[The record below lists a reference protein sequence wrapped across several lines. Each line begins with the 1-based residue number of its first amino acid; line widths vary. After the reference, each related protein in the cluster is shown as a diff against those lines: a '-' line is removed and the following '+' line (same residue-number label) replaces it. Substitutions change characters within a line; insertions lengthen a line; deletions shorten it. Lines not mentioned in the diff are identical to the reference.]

1 MLPDIDDD
9 VVLEGDEDDDEELV
23 IESDPSNT
31 YKLNTTTDNISG
43 EVDHVEAVKQAIYH
57 ILATERYE
65 YPIYSEDYGVET
77 RDLMGMPP
85 DYVCATLEMRVKEA
99 LEQDD
104 RIDSIENF
112 TAEVTRD
119 KVHVSFL
126 VHSTEGDFEQEGDFD
141 V

>member
-1 MLPDIDDD
+1 MLPDIDED
-9 VVLEGDEDDDEELV
+9 VVLEGDEDDEEELV
-23 IESDPSNT
+23 IEEEPSNT
-31 YKLNTTTDNISG
+31 YKLNTATDNISG

-57 ILATERYE
+57 ILTTERYE
-65 YPIYSEDYGVET
+65 YPIYSDEYGVET

-85 DYVCATLEMRVKEA
+85 DYVVATLEMRVREA

-104 RIDSIENF
+104 RIYSIENF
-112 TAEVTRD
+112 TADVLRER
-119 KVHVSFL
+119 VHVSFL